1 MCPRLTTFSHICK
14 PQLFAL
20 TTTRAFNSQIDLGP
34 CGAVAHEAPAHDR
47 HGTSTMAQS
56 PTTVRDGIILL
67 GTGDFTPCHVAGQV
81 EQKRLNISSNVPVA
95 VQQWEGLIAINYPAR
110 AAGITRHMRVHEA
123 KALCPEL
130 QCVHVETIGASLC
143 STSLSDPDYI
153 LGRLMSNETSALPM
167 YNASSAPNN
176 T

>member
-1 MCPRLTTFSHICK
+1 MKHLLMIDMGPALWLKVQPRYVTGSFYWE
-14 PQLFAL
+14 
-20 TTTRAFNSQIDLGP
+20 N
-34 CGAVAHEAPAHDR
+34 
-47 HGTSTMAQS
+47 
-56 PTTVRDGIILL
+56 
-67 GTGDFTPCHVAGQV
+67 GDFTPCHVAGQV